1 MSYKTGIL
9 IMSDKGSRGERED
22 RSGKQIEEMLGSQ
35 FSVDYY
41 DMIPDEKDIIKQRLK
56 MLCDEKQLDLVLTS
70 GGTGFSLRDVTP
82 EACMEVIEKPVPG
95 ISEAIRSVGMQK
107 TPKAML
113 SRGVSGI
120 RGKTLII
127 NLPGSVKGVRES
139 LEVILPVLPHGL
151 DTLRGDSSECG
162 QE

>member
-1 MSYKTGIL
+1 MTYKTGIL
-9 IMSDKGSRGERED
+9 VMSDKGSRGERED
-22 RSGKQIEEMLGSQ
+22 RSGKKIQEMLGSE
-35 FSVDYY
+35 FTVDFY
-41 DMIPDEKDIIKQRLK
+41 DMIPDEKTVIIQRLHR
-56 MLCDEKQLDLVLTS
+56 LCDEMGLDLVLTS
-70 GGTGFSLRDVTP
+70 GGTGLSPRDVTP

-95 ISEAIRSVGMQK
+95 ISEVIRSFGMQK

-113 SRGVSGI
+113 SRGVAGI

-151 DTLRGDSSECG
+151 DTLRGNTSECG